1 MASSI
6 ELNTGFPRERAQIT
20 VRPEGAVDVV
30 LGTLSSGQGH
40 ATSFAE
46 LRVEWLGVELSEV
59 NLLIGDTDLTVGGGD
74 THSAHTLRL
83 AAVVM
88 AKASDQIVA
97 KGKRIAA
104 RLAVEPRRP
113 ASNSRRAGSTSR
125 APTDRSIS
133 PINDGSPGTIGEA
146 GFWPCARLTGDGL
159 GAIVGEPA

>member
-1 MASSI
+1 
-6 ELNTGFPRERAQIT
+6 

-30 LGTLSSGQGH
+30 LGTLWSGQGH

-46 LRVEWLGVELSEV
+46 FRVEWLGVELSEV
-59 NLLIGDTDLTVGGGD
+59 NLLTGDTDLTVGGG
-74 THSAHTLRL
+74 THSARALRL

-104 RLAVEPRRP
+104 RLSRPRRP
-113 ASNSRRAGSTSR
+113 TSNFRRAGSTSR
-125 APTDRSIS
+125 APTARSIS
-133 PINDGSPGTIGEA
+133 PVNDGGPGAIGEA
-146 GFWPCARLTGDGL
+146 RFRPCARLTGDGL